1 MTEEK
6 FSHNDINTQ
15 VYQLIE
21 DLDSVGMKSS
31 PRGQAVVEAMLA
43 TLDIDPTLAIL
54 NFPDRKF
61 NWKYFAGEL
70 AWYIKRETTTDF
82 ISNFSAF
89 WEGIKNPDGV
99 SINSN
104 YGAILLGDHPSTIYS
119 KDTDAYPM
127 PRVNQLKWA
136 FDSLI
141 KDEYSRQAIAFLNC
155 PYYQFEGNK
164 DFVCTAYVNFWIRKG
179 YLDMKV
185 QMRSNDIFFGLTYDA
200 PWFSLL
206 HQSMYL
212 NLKKH
217 YPELKLGMYHH
228 SADNIH
234 YYERHFELV
243 EKILST
249 PPDHSPKIILKEPLF
264 TFEEFIPE
272 RGIEP
277 MNKMVLTP
285 AALEFVKQVEKIISD
300 TETFSGM
307 KQRDW
312 KILLSELLEIT
323 D

>member
-1 MTEEK
+1 MIEEK

-31 PRGQAVVEAMLA
+31 PRGQAVVEATMA
-43 TLDIDPTLAIL
+43 TLDINPTLPVM
-54 NFPDRKF
+54 NFTERKF
-61 NWKYFAGEL
+61 NWKYFVGEL
-70 AWYIKRETTTDF
+70 AWYLKGENTTDF
-82 ISNFSAF
+82 ISKFSSF
-89 WEGIKNPDGV
+89 WEGIKNPDGTT
-99 SINSN
+99 INSN

-119 KDTDAYPM
+119 KDSDGYPM

-136 FDSLI
+136 YDSLI

-164 DFVCTAYVNFWIRKG
+164 DFVCTAYLNFWIRKD

-206 HQSMYL
+206 YQSMFL
-212 NLKKH
+212 NLQKQ
-217 YPELKLGMYHH
+217 YPDLKMGMYYHC
-228 SADNIH
+228 ADNIH

-243 EKILST
+243 EKILET
-249 PPDHSPKIILKEPLF
+249 PPNHSPSLLLKTPLF
-264 TFEEFIPE
+264 EFQEFIPE

-277 MNKMVLTP
+277 MNKMVLTEE
-285 AALEFVKQVEKIISD
+285 AVKFVAKVENIVNDPEVFQS
-300 TETFSGM
+300 M
-307 KQRDW
+307 KSSDW
-312 KILLSELLEIT
+312 KSLLTDLIEIT